1 MGARA
6 LPGRKLCLGVSS
18 VEVGDLLHH
27 WSYDPLALCALVLAV
42 WHEIGLRR
50 LLRHTR
56 RDRRRRRRLR
66 SLWFY
71 GGLAVVVL
79 AVASPL
85 EHWGY
90 DYFYIHTLQHL
101 LLMFVAP
108 TLIAAGAPWQPLL
121 VALPLRS
128 RRRALRS
135 LLHDD
140 WSRSL
145 RAAKRA
151 LLRPLPIVLAFNA
164 LMLVWELPGP
174 LDLAERDRVVHVW
187 LMNGGMLAAGVLFWL
202 LIIASP
208 PLRLQATPAVQ
219 AVALLATNF
228 VMFAIAIAMTLF
240 TQSSWYSAYSHIP
253 GVGLAPLADQH
264 LGAGLL
270 WVCGDLWAV
279 PALIVALRR
288 WITEEAGGVDAALER
303 ILGQGPD
310 SRLRGA
316 GPSS

>member
-1 MGARA
+1 MCPQAGW
-6 LPGRKLCLGVSS
+6 LGVSS
-18 VEVGDLLHH
+18 VNVSDLLHH
-27 WSYDPLALCALVLAV
+27 WSYEPLALCAAVLAV
-42 WHEIGLRR
+42 WHELGLWR

-56 RDRRRRRRLR
+56 RDRRPGRRLR

-71 GGLAVVVL
+71 AGLAVVVL
-79 AVASPL
+79 AVVSPL

-90 DYFYIHTLQHL
+90 DYFYIHTVQHL

-108 TLIAAGAPWQPLL
+108 TLIVAGAPWQPLL
-121 VALPLRS
+121 VALPLGS

-140 WSRSL
+140 WARPL
-145 RAAKRA
+145 RAAKRT
-151 LLRPLPIVLAFNA
+151 LLRPLPIVVAFNA
-164 LMLVWELPGP
+164 VMLAFELPGP
-174 LDLAERDRVVHVW
+174 LDLAERDRAVHVW
-187 LMNGGMLAAGVLFWL
+187 LMNGGMLATGVLFWL

-208 PLRLQATPAVQ
+208 PLRVQARPAVQ
-219 AVALLATNF
+219 AVALLATNV
-228 VMFAIAIAMTLF
+228 VMFLIAMSMTLL
-240 TQSSWYSAYSHIP
+240 TQSSWYSAYEHIP

-264 LGAGLL
+264 LGAGIL

-288 WITEEAGGVDAALER
+288 WISEEAGSIDAALER

-310 SRLRGA
+310 SRVTGA
-316 GPSS
+316 GPSG

>member
-108 TLIAAGAPWQPLL
+108 TLIVAGAPWQPLL

-145 RAAKRA
+145 RAAKRV

-187 LMNGGMLAAGVLFWL
+187 LMNGVMLATGVLFWL

-208 PLRLQATPAVQ
+208 PLRLQATRRGPGGRAAGDQLRDVRDRDGDDAVHAKLVVLGLRATYPAWGWRRSP
-219 AVALLATNF
+219 TNTSAPGSCGCA
-228 VMFAIAIAMTLF
+228 AI
-240 TQSSWYSAYSHIP
+240 SGP
-253 GVGLAPLADQH
+253 
-264 LGAGLL
+264 
-270 WVCGDLWAV
+270 C
-279 PALIVALRR
+279 RR
-288 WITEEAGGVDAALER
+288 
-303 ILGQGPD
+303 
-310 SRLRGA
+310 
-316 GPSS
+316 

>member
-1 MGARA
+1 
-6 LPGRKLCLGVSS
+6 

-27 WSYDPLALCALVLAV
+27 WSYEPLALCALVLAV
-42 WHEIGLRR
+42 WHELGLHR

-56 RDRRRRRRLR
+56 RDRRGRRRLR

-71 GGLAVVVL
+71 AGLAVVVL
-79 AVASPL
+79 AVVSPL

-90 DYFYIHTLQHL
+90 DYFYIHTVQHL

-108 TLIAAGAPWQPLL
+108 TLIVAGAPWQPLL
-121 VALPLRS
+121 VALPLRL
-128 RRRALRS
+128 RRQALRS

-140 WSRSL
+140 WARPL

-151 LLRPLPIVLAFNA
+151 LLAPLPIVVAFNA
-164 LMLVWELPGP
+164 VMLAFELPGP
-174 LDLAERDRVVHVW
+174 LDLAERDRAVHVW
-187 LMNGGMLAAGVLFWL
+187 LMNGGMLATGVLFWL

-208 PLRLQATPAVQ
+208 PLRLQARPAVQ
-219 AVALLATNF
+219 AMALLATNV
-228 VMFAIAIAMTLF
+228 VMFLIAISMTLL
-240 TQSSWYSAYSHIP
+240 TSGSWYAAYAHIP

-264 LGAGLL
+264 VGAGIL

-288 WITEEAGGVDAALER
+288 WIAEEAGGVDAALER
-303 ILGQGPD
+303 ILGQDPG
-310 SRLRGA
+310 SRLRGV
-316 GPSS
+316 